1 MMTVRQLFT
10 NFNMPLWSPPE
21 AVTER
26 WTNNMVSPLKY
37 ELWSRLFECSSAETG
52 SEHFTNFRWVC
63 NSYRIKIIPVRG
75 QPCVSGG
82 RPAACLAV
90 SSAGASRGVVRG
102 RIRLGHRAG
111 GGCVVCA
118 PAMRLRPA
126 DVRDGVRAGGASD
139 AERARHAQGWMV
151 AIGGRARCFDK
162 NNN

>member
-1 MMTVRQLFT
+1 M
-10 NFNMPLWSPPE
+10 
-21 AVTER
+21 
-26 WTNNMVSPLKY
+26 
-37 ELWSRLFECSSAETG
+37 
-52 SEHFTNFRWVC
+52 
-63 NSYRIKIIPVRG
+63 
-75 QPCVSGG
+75 
-82 RPAACLAV
+82 

-162 NNN
+162 NNNYSRCVVHRIEKQVIDFFSFRAVPCSVRSVLSP